1 MRILFIGAVKSSK
14 VLLQKLIDMKENIVG
29 VVTNI
34 TPNLNS
40 DYVDLSEL
48 CIYNNIEFMRVD
60 NINNV
65 NSIEFIRDK
74 NPDIIYCFGFS
85 QLLGKEIINIP
96 RKGVI
101 GFHPT
106 KLPSNRG
113 RHPLIWTM
121 ALGLK
126 ETASTFFF
134 INEGADGGDIISQE
148 IVPIYYEDD
157 VMDLYNRILKMAQK
171 QIEKFTNEIKKGNT
185 VRIKQDDTKANCW
198 RKRYKEDGKIDWRMS
213 SYNIYNLVRAL
224 TYPYVGAHFVYKSKD
239 IKVWKVKERIIEGI
253 DNIEPGKVLE
263 VLNDG
268 TFTVKTGNNC
278 IQVLDSDV
286 IEIEVG
292 DYL

>member
-1 MRILFIGAVKSSK
+1 MRILLIGSVKSSE

-48 CIYNNIEFMRVD
+48 CIYNNIELMKAD
-60 NINNV
+60 NINDV

-85 QLLGKEIINIP
+85 QLLSKEIINIP
-96 RKGVI
+96 KKGVI

-106 KLPSNRG
+106 KLPLNRG

-157 VMDLYNRILKMAQK
+157 VMGLYNRMLKMAQK
-171 QIEKFTNEIKKGNT
+171 QVEKLTNEIKKGNI

-224 TYPYVGAHFVYKSKD
+224 TRPYVGAHFAYKSKD

-268 TFTVKTGNNC
+268 TFTVKTGSNC
-278 IQVLDSDV
+278 IQVLDSDA